1 MLAVYPILYLAA
13 QNPGQFQL
21 SSVAVAAA
29 ASALVFVLAWLGLA
43 LVGGSRESAAL
54 GAALLVA
61 MFYAYGSAAGW
72 LDDFVLSL
80 DIGDFETPNA
90 LDLSPAARHR
100 FAAAWGLIAV
110 LAAILVTRIA
120 SGRGQRI
127 LPALAFA
134 AFALCA
140 FSLVRIAFG
149 LVDTHRA
156 AKDVSGVPERS
167 TAAVPSQRPDIY
179 FLVFDGYARQD
190 VLARYYGFDNGPFL
204 DALRSRGFQVSTAS
218 SSNYNWTFLSL
229 ASTLNLDYVQSM
241 LPGRLLPHEKDRAA
255 LYDAVRDNAVARF
268 LRQRG
273 YEIVHMRSTWGATS
287 VNPYADFEIRCE
299 SGAYADEF
307 LRAVA
312 ESSWL
317 GAFNTKGTV
326 GLAECN
332 LSNFDSLGRI
342 RSSGRPK
349 FVMAHFILPH
359 HPYLFDREG
368 RILRDAMVSNQF
380 EFQKQLWEDR
390 AAYRDQLQF
399 VNSRILQLVDR
410 LIAEDPAGP
419 PILVIE
425 SDHGPGLAK
434 GLSGPEQYALRFANF
449 GAYHLPGAPPDLM
462 PGNGTAVNQFRRI
475 LSHYFGADLPPLP
488 DRHYASPFQFPYDF
502 REVPHDSLLEW
513 WANMNSTAPAVAAGT
528 QDVDTG
534 GRNE

>member
-1 MLAVYPILYLAA
+1 
-13 QNPGQFQL
+13 
-21 SSVAVAAA
+21 
-29 ASALVFVLAWLGLA
+29 
-43 LVGGSRESAAL
+43 
-54 GAALLVA
+54 

-100 FAAAWGLIAV
+100 FAAAWGFIAV
-110 LAAILVTRIA
+110 LAAILVSRVA

-127 LPALAFA
+127 VPALAFS

-140 FSLVRIAFG
+140 YSLVRIGVG

-156 AKDVSGVPERS
+156 AKDVSGVPGPS
-167 TAAVPSQRPDIY
+167 AAAAQSQRPDIY

-190 VLARYYGFDNGPFL
+190 VLARHYGFDNGPFL
-204 DALRSRGFQVSTAS
+204 DALRARGFQVSTAS

-241 LPGRLLPHEKDRAA
+241 LPGSLLPHEKDRSA
-255 LYDAVRDNAVARF
+255 LYDAIRDSAVARF
-268 LRQRG
+268 LRKQG
-273 YEIVHMRSTWGATS
+273 YEIVHLRSTWGATS
-287 VNPYADFEIRCE
+287 VNPYADLEIRCE
-299 SGAYADEF
+299 TGAYADEF

-332 LSNFDSLGRI
+332 LSNLDSLGSI
-342 RSSGRPK
+342 RSNGQPK

-359 HPYLFDREG
+359 HPYLFDRDG
-368 RILRDAMVSNQF
+368 RILRDAVVSNQF
-380 EFQKQLWEDR
+380 EFQKELWEDR

-399 VNSRILQLVDR
+399 VNARILKLVDR
-410 LIAEDPAGP
+410 LIAKNPSAP

-425 SDHGPGLAK
+425 SDHGPGLFR
-434 GLSGPEQYALRFANF
+434 GLSGPERYAIRFANL
-449 GAYHLPGAPPDLM
+449 GAYYLPGAPADLM

-475 LSHYFGADLPPLP
+475 LGHYFGADLPPLP
-488 DRHYASPFQFPYDF
+488 DRHYASPFAFPYDF
-502 REVPHDSLLEW
+502 REVPHDSLREW
-513 WANMNSTAPAVAAGT
+513 WAKMNSTAPAVAAGT
-528 QDVDTG
+528 QNVETG
-534 GRNE
+534 GSHE